1 MDSNSSDIVHEFL
14 PLFRIY
20 KDGRVERLMGTETIP
35 PSTDPHTGV
44 QSKDIIVS
52 TENNLSARLFLP
64 KLRSPHQ
71 RLPLLIYIHGGAFS
85 VASPFSPIYHRYL
98 TSLVNEA
105 NVIAVSVQYRRAPEH
120 PLPTAYDDTWEAIK
134 WAASHV
140 KGNGPEPWLNDHVDF
155 QRVFL
160 AGDSAGANIA
170 HNSAMKVGVD
180 GLDAVRIH
188 GLVLVHPFFMNNEPD
203 KLIEF
208 IFPSSSGCNDPRM
221 NPVSAGAELAQLG
234 CSKVLVFVAGKDWL
248 KDRGCSY
255 YEALKKSGWSGTA
268 QVVETEGEDH
278 AFHLFNPACEKAKDL
293 MKHVASFLNQ
303 E

>member
-1 MDSNSSDIVHEFL
+1 ME
-14 PLFRIY
+14 
-20 KDGRVERLMGTETIP
+20 
-35 PSTDPHTGV
+35 
-44 QSKDIIVS
+44 
-52 TENNLSARLFLP
+52 
-64 KLRSPHQ
+64 
-71 RLPLLIYIHGGAFS
+71 
-85 VASPFSPIYHRYL
+85 
-98 TSLVNEA
+98 
-105 NVIAVSVQYRRAPEH
+105 YRRAPEH

-140 KGNGPEPWLNDHVDF
+140 KGKGPEPWLNDHADF

-180 GLDAVRIH
+180 GLDAVRIL

-248 KDRGCSY
+248 KDRGYSY
-255 YEALKKSGWSGTA
+255 YEALKKSGWSGTT

-278 AFHLFNPACEKAKDL
+278 AFHLFNPGCEKAKDL